1 MGESI
6 RRGEPHLRLGLYQR
20 PNEALRRS
28 TEEIGHVEGAPAD
41 LAEDYRG
48 RGVMKWIPPRE
59 HRVEDDAQRPAVGD
73 HARVGVAVEDLR
85 ADVGGA
91 AVLVRQSVI
100 AVLAEGRSLQTLQSK
115 LGSRLIRRKR

>member
-20 PNEALRRS
+20 PDQTLRRP
-28 TEEIGHVEGAPAD
+28 TEKVGHVEGAPAD
-41 LAEDYRG
+41 LAEHYRG
-48 RGVMKWIPPRE
+48 RGVVEGIAAGE

-73 HARVGVAVEDLR
+73 HARVGVTVQYFR

-91 AVLVRQSVI
+91 AVLVGQRVV
-100 AVLAEGRSLQTLQSK
+100 AVLAEGRPLEAFQSK
-115 LGSRLIRRKR
+115 LGSKF